1 MISGL
6 RGLAQSFVRGA
17 VAIGRAIETTY
28 ATLTDLGLGYVKEQ
42 FTYDWNLYD
51 QQKAFVDLAGELDK
65 SQLIPGAIHGESTQN
80 LTCRFKYDVKGV
92 YKNLEGEE
100 TTLHWSVINN
110 ERLTQEQ
117 ILAQGGIFA
126 KGCQPK
132 DFPFIEEVAIEG
144 IWFKASWGVP

>member
-51 QQKAFVDLAGELDK
+51 QQKAFVDLAGSIEK
-65 SQLIPGAIHGESTQN
+65 SQLIPGAIHGESTQS
-80 LTCRFKYDVKGV
+80 LTCRFKYDVSAT
-92 YKNLEGEE
+92 YEDLEGN
-100 TTLHWSVINN
+100 TLTKYWSVINN
-110 ERLTQEQ
+110 ERLTQEE
-117 ILAQGGIFA
+117 ILARAERFA
-126 KGCQPK
+126 EEYPEEGM
-132 DFPFIEEVAIEG
+132 PFHAPAQLEG
-144 IWFKASWGVP
+144 IWHRSGAFG